1 LGLHN
6 EAQTPFLGIFWK
18 IALMAPPHYARTLQ
32 MFEITLQHY
41 SEVTIRTRMVS
52 EGNFRYLPKYGK
64 NKNYEFQKLRTEHGG
79 FHNLTSKK
87 VLFMS
92 DCKTY
97 LKNNFQSR
105 LMPAF
110 LEEKK

>member
-1 LGLHN
+1 
-6 EAQTPFLGIFWK
+6 
-18 IALMAPPHYARTLQ
+18 

-110 LEEKK
+110 LEEKKKVLDMLCTLLKSIATSSKYYYFKRLYF